1 LKFSGQRLRTAREAA
16 GLSRGEL
23 ARLARLRGGAA
34 HIWRI
39 ENGKTK
45 PGARTL
51 AKLAG
56 AGVIIEWLFEERG
69 EGDGHYANTAND

>member
-1 LKFSGQRLRTAREAA
+1 
-16 GLSRGEL
+16 LSRGEL

-39 ENGKTK
+39 ETGKNR

-56 AGVIIEWLFEERG
+56 AGVIIETLFDERVDD
-69 EGDGHYANTAND
+69 GDDADTADHPRTKKPRP